1 MKTPVLFASAGVL
14 LALSL
19 AACTHSPER
28 ADASQSA
35 SSSSSQSASSPP
47 SIARPSGRPDL
58 TSGLTIPASQR
69 FIFAGGQSRPF
80 TAFVTNRGEVPV
92 RIVAD
97 LDGATTPIV
106 TVEPGAQVSHRFEAR
121 QAALFENPSEQEA
134 RLVVEVWGQTEVG
147 MKYRPMMTDDG
158 SP

>member
-1 MKTPVLFASAGVL
+1 MKTRLLFASAGVL
-14 LALSL
+14 LSLSL
-19 AACTHSPER
+19 AACTQSPER
-28 ADASQSA
+28 AGASQAA
-35 SSSSSQSASSPP
+35 SSPSSQSASAPP
-47 SIARPSGRPDL
+47 SIARPWGRPDL
-58 TSGLTIPASQR
+58 TSGLNIPPGEQ
-69 FIFAGGQSRPF
+69 FIFAGGQSKPF

-106 TVEPGAQVSHRFEAR
+106 MVEPGQKVSHRFDAR

-134 RLVVEVWGQTEVG
+134 RLVVEVWGQTNVG
-147 MKYRPMMTDDG
+147 MKYLPMMTDAG